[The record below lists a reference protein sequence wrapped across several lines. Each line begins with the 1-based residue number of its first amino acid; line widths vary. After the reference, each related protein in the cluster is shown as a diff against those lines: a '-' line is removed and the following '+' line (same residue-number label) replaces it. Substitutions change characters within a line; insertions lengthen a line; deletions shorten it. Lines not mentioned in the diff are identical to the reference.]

1 MPQGTTCSQT
11 RHIGVVALG
20 ANQPLAGATLSESI
34 FLAISGISKRIGSI
48 CVSSPLYRTPC
59 FPVGAGPDFVNAVI
73 RFETDLSAKR
83 ILTELHRIEA
93 DFGRVRAR
101 RWGARTLDLDLI
113 ALDDAVLPDRSVW
126 QQWKDLS
133 PEDQAVLAPE
143 QLILPHPRMQD
154 RAFVLVPMADVYPD
168 WRHPVLG
175 VTVSEMRD
183 ALPADALCDVIALD

>member
-20 ANQPLAGATLSESI
+20 GNQPLAGMTISESI
-34 FLAISGISKRIGSI
+34 ILAISEISKRMGAVG
-48 CVSSPLYRTPC
+48 VSSRLYQTPC

-73 RFETDLSAKR
+73 RFETDLSADQ
-83 ILTELHRIEA
+83 ILAELHQIEA
-93 DFGRVRAR
+93 DFGRVRTQ

-113 ALDDAVLPDRSVW
+113 ALDGAVLPDRSVW

-133 PEDQAVLAPE
+133 PEDQAILAPE

-154 RAFVLVPMADVYPD
+154 RAFVLVPMADVCPD

-183 ALPADALCDVIALD
+183 ALPAAALCDVIALD